1 MFLIA
6 SNLTIATAVKSSQY
20 YLDTNSLDLSKY
32 EIILRQTNKLKEME
46 EKEILVIDEFEE
58 FKAKAVLESID
69 VKPIPAFVI
78 TYS

>member
-1 MFLIA
+1 
-6 SNLTIATAVKSSQY
+6 
-20 YLDTNSLDLSKY
+20 
-32 EIILRQTNKLKEME
+32 ME